1 MVWCERGNW
10 EHYGRG
16 KVAVAKVRPSCA
28 VGGGV
33 APERRLVKKMKF
45 SLVEAA
51 AG

>member
-10 EHYGRG
+10 EHCGRV
-16 KVAVAKVRPSCA
+16 KVAVAKARPICVVR
-28 VGGGV
+28 GGV
-33 APERRLVKKMKF
+33 APERRLVKKMKL

>member
-10 EHYGRG
+10 EHCGRG
-16 KVAVAKVRPSCA
+16 KVAVAKARPIC
-28 VGGGV
+28 VGRGV
-33 APERRLVKKMKF
+33 APERRLVKKMKL